1 MNKFIRQFVSSVL
14 IAVLLAGCGFQLR
27 EAYQLPEKYSPVGID
42 SPRVYRDLGLI
53 LKQELERSS
62 VILSDNT
69 NSANLVIRLQ
79 DVSETE
85 ELLTASA
92 TGSPLERELI
102 LNATVFWEDRE
113 GTDVVDS
120 ENFTLRRTYVYDERA
135 VLSKR
140 READRLMRDLE
151 RELARRIILRMRQ
164 ID

>member
-1 MNKFIRQFVSSVL
+1 MNKFIRQFISCVL
-14 IAVLLAGCGFQLR
+14 LVGLLAGCGFQLR
-27 EAYQLPEKYSPVGID
+27 ETYQLPEKYSPVGID

-102 LNATVFWEDRE
+102 LNATVFWE
-113 GTDVVDS
+113 
-120 ENFTLRRTYVYDERA
+120 
-135 VLSKR
+135 
-140 READRLMRDLE
+140 
-151 RELARRIILRMRQ
+151 
-164 ID
+164 